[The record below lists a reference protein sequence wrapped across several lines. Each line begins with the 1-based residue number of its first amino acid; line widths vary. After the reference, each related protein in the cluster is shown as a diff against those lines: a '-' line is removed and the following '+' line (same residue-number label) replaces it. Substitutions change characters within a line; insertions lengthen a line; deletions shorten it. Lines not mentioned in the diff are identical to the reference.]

1 MSNVLRADGYW
12 GFGMDAEWEIE
23 QLEAA
28 IAYCGEFIDSMTSDE
43 ESYESQLLLRRC
55 RRQLNNLKNE
65 YGM

>member
-1 MSNVLRADGYW
+1 MANVLSAKGYW
-12 GFGMDAEWEIE
+12 GLGMDAEWEIK

-28 IAYCGEFIDSMTSDE
+28 IAYCGEFIDSMNSDE
-43 ESYESQLLLRRC
+43 ESHELQLLLRRC